1 MYEYKAISIK
11 ILGDF
16 SFLIEMDN
24 YKIYVKMQRPKQTKY
39 FWERKLLKDLYY
51 LAWIVNT
58 KFISGVNKDKWT

>member
-39 FWERKLLKDLYY
+39 F
-51 LAWIVNT
+51 
-58 KFISGVNKDKWT
+58 